1 MNRSPLLVLFPIIA
15 GILFAV
21 GAIRFYM
28 RADRTGMII
37 NLIAAAVSFWVS
49 RYYMRQEG

>member
-1 MNRSPLLVLFPIIA
+1 MRRSPILILYPIIA

-37 NLIAAAVSFWVS
+37 NILAAVASFWVS
-49 RYYMRQEG
+49 HYYRREEG